1 MCASALSAQLSRS
14 SASPCLNSLNA
25 SVSVMATS
33 SAAPA
38 ELVACSGNTPLCRGL
53 HVLNFHNLKVW
64 QEIRRKFDGH
74 TAEEPADACFFEKRC
89 EKGSHCRH
97 HHFRRKRVMKST

>member
-1 MCASALSAQLSRS
+1 
-14 SASPCLNSLNA
+14 
-25 SVSVMATS
+25 MATS
-33 SAAPA
+33 SAVLA
-38 ELVACSGNTPLCRGL
+38 ELVAGSGITPLRRGL

-74 TAEEPADACFFEKRC
+74 TAEEPTDACFFEKRC

-97 HHFRRKRVMKST
+97 RQL